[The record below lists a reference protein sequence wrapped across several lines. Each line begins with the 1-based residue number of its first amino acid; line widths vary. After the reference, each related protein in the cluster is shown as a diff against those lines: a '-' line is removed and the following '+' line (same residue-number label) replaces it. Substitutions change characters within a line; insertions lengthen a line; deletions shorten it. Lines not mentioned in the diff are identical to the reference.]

1 MIELGSGVLVPGSA
15 SAGAA
20 RMISAGLTTS
30 LTSYAAS
37 LTEHL
42 DLTSAFG
49 EVTTPLADYAAS
61 LTEHLD
67 LTSAFGEVTTPLADY
82 AASLTEHLDLTSAF
96 GEVTTPLADYAASL
110 TEHLDLGALVTDPL
124 GSLRDYLH
132 PLAEVLASEI
142 AAAAP
147 AVAEAERRLRRALAR
162 TRGLAASRTSRVSS
176 TALLVVGLT
185 WAMQESALLDGLV
198 ADAGG
203 AASLVAILI
212 VIAQIIG
219 EGKK

>member
-1 MIELGSGVLVPGSA
+1 
-15 SAGAA
+15 
-20 RMISAGLTTS
+20 
-30 LTSYAAS
+30 
-37 LTEHL
+37 
-42 DLTSAFG
+42 
-49 EVTTPLADYAAS
+49 
-61 LTEHLD
+61 
-67 LTSAFGEVTTPLADY
+67 
-82 AASLTEHLDLTSAF
+82 
-96 GEVTTPLADYAASL
+96 VTTPLADYAASL

-132 PLAEVLASEI
+132 PLAEVVASKI

-147 AVAEAERRLRRALAR
+147 AVAGGRTTSPSCPGADTRLGRLPDLP
-162 TRGLAASRTSRVSS
+162 GLL

-185 WAMQESALLDGLV
+185 RAMQESALLDGLV

-203 AASLVAILI
+203 AAALVAILI